1 MNCEIFQS
9 KDEDEQVQYLII
21 SNKTR
26 EKTPWQKANEAEEM
40 LKAEQSLAE
49 KRKKAGIKID
59 LVAKSPQGSGK
70 GRARDIVAKE
80 LRMRSGR
87 EVDRAAA
94 SVRKAKALK
103 ADGKIAD
110 AELIVNTYNK
120 TSPSS
125 AAELSAHIDRISEE
139 DKQAIRNGQARV
151 NSAIYRYHKGLTND
165 PYIPAM
171 ILTNVT
177 EEDCALLFAMQDDN
191 TTLVTPRHKLETRIV
206 GKDELIIDFLE
217 RLNNNGMPVYD
228 AEKNSVIS
236 DFTAIKTYQDI
247 YKKFS
252 KNNNLAT
259 FDRICRTISKA
270 FVVLDGRNKRS
281 FKKHSLCA
289 PIIRMM
295 SEFYSR
301 YASEINDD
309 VFVKNLLRF
318 EPDGIVLKIERN
330 VPSGKEPNSDKGFR
344 YVLTA
349 LEIYNDKFANKKRGD
364 RLTYKI

>member
-139 DKQAIRNGQARV
+139 DKQAIRNGQASVGKILSKYKLPTPAHNRPSKPPEKETEVYRECEKIV
-151 NSAIYRYHKGLTND
+151 NEYNARSMGLIEKVRD
-165 PYIPAM
+165 SP
-171 ILTNVT
+171 VT
-177 EEDCALLFAMQDDN
+177 EELLNNFSIA
-191 TTLVTPRHKLETRIV
+191 V
-206 GKDELIIDFLE
+206 GGFGGAILTIMNYVSELSEEEVE
-217 RLNNNGMPVYD
+217 RLREMITN
-228 AEKNSVIS
+228 AENKIQKLREC
-236 DFTAIKTYQDI
+236 I
-247 YKKFS
+247 
-252 KNNNLAT
+252 
-259 FDRICRTISKA
+259 
-270 FVVLDGRNKRS
+270 GRK
-281 FKKHSLCA
+281 
-289 PIIRMM
+289 
-295 SEFYSR
+295 
-301 YASEINDD
+301 
-309 VFVKNLLRF
+309 
-318 EPDGIVLKIERN
+318 
-330 VPSGKEPNSDKGFR
+330 
-344 YVLTA
+344 
-349 LEIYNDKFANKKRGD
+349 
-364 RLTYKI
+364 

>member
-1 MNCEIFQS
+1 MTVKESNSVCRDNNVSGMIILHDFGSDKRGKFSHINTSLGLVDVTKLTSKFYGMDKTGAYKGFQR
-9 KDEDEQVQYLII
+9 VP
-21 SNKTR
+21 T
-26 EKTPWQKANEAEEM
+26 A
-40 LKAEQSLAE
+40 
-49 KRKKAGIKID
+49 KR
-59 LVAKSPQGSGK
+59 VN
-70 GRARDIVAKE
+70 DIVENWTMTRFEPITVAVMDGE
-80 LRMRSGR
+80 MNP
-87 EVDRAAA
+87 VD
-94 SVRKAKALK
+94 
-103 ADGKIAD
+103 
-110 AELIVNTYNK
+110 
-120 TSPSS
+120 
-125 AAELSAHIDRISEE
+125 
-139 DKQAIRNGQARV
+139 GQARV

-252 KNNNLAT
+252 KNNNLAA

-270 FVVLDGRNKRS
+270 FVVSDGRNKRS